1 MNKIEELE
9 KILITDVLIEV
20 EEEIKGLKKLIS
32 KQNNNNELQDEL
44 SYMEDVKKYY
54 DEVLA
59 FIKKGLLKEEEAIK
73 ILADLEDMRADDED
87 DI

>member
-32 KQNNNNELQDEL
+32 KQNNNRQVN
-44 SYMEDVKKYY
+44 KK
-54 DEVLA
+54 A
-59 FIKKGLLKEEEAIK
+59 P
-73 ILADLEDMRADDED
+73 
-87 DI
+87 